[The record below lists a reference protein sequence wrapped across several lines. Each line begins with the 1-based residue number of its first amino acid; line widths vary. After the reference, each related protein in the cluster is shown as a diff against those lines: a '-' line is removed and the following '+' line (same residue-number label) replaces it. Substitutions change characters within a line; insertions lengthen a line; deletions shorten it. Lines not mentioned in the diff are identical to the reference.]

1 MTTAA
6 TIYAK
11 LGLDTSQFDGALA
24 GASAKATAMGSGF
37 GAVTA
42 SMQSAGKLA
51 FMGLVAGSVAGVAAV
66 GAVSVAL
73 TKFAVEAGKY
83 ASIADSFDS
92 MTQEM
97 GISAEELE
105 QKVFDASGGTIDRLT
120 TLQGATRA
128 LSLMGKG
135 AFTDFGEQFSSMAEL
150 SKKAARATGMD
161 VNYMFDSLILGMSR
175 ESKLILD
182 NLGINVDLVKAK
194 QEYADSIG
202 KTVEQLTLEEEKA
215 AVLNHTL
222 ATLENTYGE
231 VAVTSGGLQGAL
243 QQAKV
248 WWTNLR
254 LELGEKM
261 LPVVNSVTRVLMKIA
276 GVIGNK
282 FSEGLSVVLPYVE
295 RFVNGLI
302 SIGETIADAG
312 VFSMEFAEALTMLF
326 PDKTADEMWEIIQG
340 VETFINKVK
349 EVLAPIGEWI
359 ANNIELKDVL
369 ATVGILI
376 ASWLV
381 PTLISFVGT
390 IISAL
395 APVVAAFLGVLAVV
409 VLLRKAWETDFLGM
423 RTAITEA
430 WTNTILPALQQLW
443 QWLQVNVPLAIE
455 TLKTYWTEV
464 LLPAILEVWAWI
476 QTNLLPV
483 LQELWSFLGDVLV
496 VAIQG
501 LVWYWNN
508 LVTGMTAVWTFIQEK
523 IVPIFKEIASVA
535 GVILGAA
542 LSAVTSIWEN
552 VLLPAINA
560 VWQFIQ
566 DNVMPIFNALAELFD
581 VALTLA
587 LTALAGLWENVL
599 QPALESVWEWV
610 KDKVIPIFEALKEF
624 WDTKFGPIIETVA
637 DWLGEKLQPAF
648 DGISNVVSAIVGWI
662 ETLTEKLKNIK
673 LPDWLTPGSPTP
685 FEIGLWGVLDALK
698 AVNKEG
704 FLDSFQD
711 SIKSPDLS
719 VDREVGGTGQTN
731 NYYLTANYPMQSE
744 MDLAQQ
750 IRVLETLHA

>member
-6 TIYAK
+6 TIFAK
-11 LGLDTSQFDGALA
+11 LGLDTSRFDAGLA

-51 FMGLVAGSVAGVAAV
+51 FMGLVGGAALAGTAVAGV
-66 GAVSVAL
+66 GLAL
-73 TKFAVEAGKY
+73 GKLTVD
-83 ASIADSFDS
+83 ATPIPGLQNAFDGLAERADMSGDALLKA
-92 MTQEM
+92 MQE
-97 GISAEELE
+97 G
-105 QKVFDASGGTIDRLT
+105 SGGMVSMRDLMQQAN
-120 TLQGATRA
+120 LAAA
-128 LSLMGKG
+128 LVSDEFAYGLPDAMGLV
-135 AFTDFGEQFSSMAEL
+135 Q
-150 SKKAARATGMD
+150 KAAAATGQDMGF
-161 VNYMFDSLILGMSR
+161 MMDSLVKGVGRASPM
-175 ESKLILD
+175 ILD
-182 NLGINVDLVKAK
+182 NLGIQVSLTEATEAYAATLGKSTEELSKAEQQEAVRLLTMEKLNEKYGDMASVNDTAAAKIAQFKATIQDTKDQIGVAFLPTLSTFMNMFSELAKNVLPIVTGAL
-194 QEYADSIG
+194 ENIAP
-202 KTVEQLTLEEEKA
+202 TVEFLADTLFIFVRNIINGMSPLEAFRKVINEFFPPEISEKI
-215 AVLNHTL
+215 
-222 ATLENTYGE
+222 
-231 VAVTSGGLQGAL
+231 QGFID
-243 QQAKV
+243 K
-248 WWTNLR
+248 
-254 LELGEKM
+254 
-261 LPVVNSVTRVLMKIA
+261 
-276 GVIGNK
+276 VIG
-282 FSEGLSVVLPYVE
+282 F
-295 RFVNGLI
+295 
-302 SIGETIADAG
+302 
-312 VFSMEFAEALTMLF
+312 
-326 PDKTADEMWEIIQG
+326 
-340 VETFINKVK
+340 VETVRT
-349 EVLAPIGEWI
+349 AMQPIMDWI
-359 ANNIELKDVL
+359 ANNIQLKDVL
-369 ATVGILI
+369 IAIGILI

-381 PTLISFVGT
+381 PTLISFIGT

-483 LQELWSFLGDVLV
+483 LQELWNFLGNVLV
-496 VAIQG
+496 LAIQG
-501 LVWYWNN
+501 LVQYWNN
-508 LVTGMTAVWTFIQEK
+508 LVIGMTAVWTFIQEK
-523 IVPIFKEIASVA
+523 VVPIFQEIASVA

-542 LSAVTSIWEN
+542 LSAVASIWEN

-566 DNVMPIFNALAELFD
+566 DNVMPIFDALAELFD

-599 QPALESVWEWV
+599 QPALKFVWEWV

-637 DWLGEKLQPAF
+637 AWLEEKLQPAF

-704 FLDSFQD
+704 FLDSFQG

-719 VDREVGGTGQTN
+719 VDGEVSGTGQTN
-731 NYYLTANYPMQSE
+731 NYNFNAVLQQDEIIQTIDQLKA
-744 MDLAQQ
+744 LA
-750 IRVLETLHA
+750 